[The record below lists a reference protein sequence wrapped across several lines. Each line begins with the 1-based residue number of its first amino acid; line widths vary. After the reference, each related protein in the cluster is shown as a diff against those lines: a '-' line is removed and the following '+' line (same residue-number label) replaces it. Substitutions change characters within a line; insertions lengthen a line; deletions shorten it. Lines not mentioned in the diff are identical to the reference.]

1 MGCKCIKDKDNAILS
16 LSFKKTIQDMPP
28 RFAGDDFI
36 SENSISGFSV
46 IPVMETSRLRGMDD
60 LSFLIGTSQK

>member
-1 MGCKCIKDKDNAILS
+1 MGCRCIKDKENAIFS
-16 LSFKKTIQDMPP
+16 ISFKKTIQEVPP

-46 IPVMETSRLRGMDD
+46 IPVVETSRLRGMEDI
-60 LSFLIGTSQK
+60 SFFVGTSQK